1 MDSIHKMG
9 VVVLV
14 IGEVEVGM
22 TRDIHTKLVD
32 DLSLLSVINY
42 VKLFTLSAL
51 ECPQVKA

>member
-1 MDSIHKMG
+1 MG

-51 ECPQVKA
+51 ECPRVKA

>member
-9 VVVLV
+9 VLVLV

-22 TRDIHTKLVD
+22 TRDIHTKSVD
-32 DLSLLSVINY
+32 DLSPLSVINY

-51 ECPQVKA
+51 